1 MIYDFSYESS
11 SGDLFEFG
19 SESLWPEDDQFRSM
33 EYSTVSSGHRILG
46 FYRSITKFTVP
57 VTVHSDSEA
66 DAVAKCNKLMAI
78 GAIDR
83 GRLTPGTL
91 RCGPYKAQGY
101 ITAVE
106 FDASNDV
113 YGLVTNA
120 KLTIV
125 MEDPTW
131 TMEETRS
138 FIKNKL
144 NSESIDS
151 EWLDYPR
158 DFPYDYMHI
167 DHSWQAISNPGPLPC
182 PPRITIYGFAE
193 NPTVRIGAN
202 TYQVNTTVPIGS
214 RLVIDSRS
222 KEVYE
227 ISRTG
232 AVTNKLD
239 KRRRGAKG
247 EGAYV
252 FEKVPVGR
260 SLVTFDGSFGF
271 DVTLIHESE
280 MPPFYT
286 KGV

>member
-66 DAVAKCNKLMAI
+66 DAVAKCNELMAI

-131 TMEETRS
+131 TMEETR
-138 FIKNKL
+138 
-144 NSESIDS
+144 
-151 EWLDYPR
+151 

-193 NPTVRIGAN
+193 NPTVRIGSN

-232 AVTNKLD
+232 ALTNKLD